1 MAILDRLHTL
11 IRSEVS
17 HLTGRRPQREDA
29 HAAVREARASL
40 AELYTRERREHRAY
54 QDLLDHV
61 QALEDRAVA
70 ALRIDDEAAAR
81 VAIDEKHRADD
92 RADAA
97 RRALDQTRR
106 ELGDLRAALTAL
118 EFKLQAGADR
128 RAAERRTASTAP
140 GVTPGGPYADP
151 AWGAPAAH
159 TSDSGRQDRLA
170 RARDAVVDFAAP
182 ALERFDAIASRLD
195 DIEANVQAD
204 VMLDSEGRN
213 PDDPLHDHV
222 DARFRE
228 LELERMRGRTAA
240 DDATGDDDDPLS
252 RLRRRMGG
260 DDG

>member
-1 MAILDRLHTL
+1 MAILERLHTL

-61 QALEDRAVA
+61 QSLEDRAVA
-70 ALRIDDEAAAR
+70 AMRRDDEAAAR
-81 VAIDEKHRADD
+81 AAIDEKHQADD
-92 RADAA
+92 RAEAA
-97 RRALDQTRR
+97 RRALDRTRR

-128 RAAERRTASTAP
+128 RAAERRSTGATP

-151 AWGAPAAH
+151 AWGAPPARS
-159 TSDSGRQDRLA
+159 TDTGRGARLA
-170 RARDAVVDFAAP
+170 RARDAVADFAAP

-195 DIEANVQAD
+195 DIEAGVQAD
-204 VMLDSEGRN
+204 VMLDSEGRT
-213 PDDPLHDHV
+213 PDDPLHDGV

-228 LELERMRGRTAA
+228 LELERMRGRAT
-240 DDATGDDDDPLS
+240 DDPDDDDPLS